1 MNEIEIVERLTV
13 VEQSTK
19 SAHKRI
25 DTMEK
30 TQNDIQALALSVND
44 LANTMKHLCEQM
56 CNMQERV
63 KDIESKPSKNWEN
76 LIRIIITALTTGLI
90 GVIIGY
96 VTKL

>member
-19 SAHKRI
+19 SAHRRI

-56 CNMQERV
+56 CTMQQRV
-63 KDIESKPSKNWEN
+63 KDIEDKPSKNWEN

-96 VTKL
+96 VSKL